1 MKNKADGDLKDSK
14 SSTDV
19 LSRTMNHAL
28 YCYFRTVML
37 VIPFVTMV
45 RFKNKNTKKNKIN

>member
-1 MKNKADGDLKDSK
+1 MKNHADGDLKDSK

-19 LSRTMNHAL
+19 LARTMNHAL

-45 RFKNKNTKKNKIN
+45 PFKNKNTKKNIIN